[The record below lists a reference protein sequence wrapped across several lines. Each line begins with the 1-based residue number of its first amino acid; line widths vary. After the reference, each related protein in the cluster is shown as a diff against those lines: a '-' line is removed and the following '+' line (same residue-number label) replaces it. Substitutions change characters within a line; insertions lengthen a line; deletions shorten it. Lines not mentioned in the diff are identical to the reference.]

1 MTSPTP
7 KEILREARRAR
18 REAGRAPVQL
28 DRAVVGCLFAFALCA
43 PHSIAATQ
51 AAWLLGM
58 LLWLARFLV
67 RPRPALRRTP
77 LDFAIG
83 VFFLLTLVSTFFS
96 YEPAVSWGKM
106 RAASLFT
113 IVYLVAENVRGQKIL
128 RALVL
133 VLVASCSVNVVHT
146 VVERARGRGVKVT
159 ALATDS
165 PLREAHVREG
175 DTVISVDGRKVSDP
189 AEIERALAGGI
200 APNENAA
207 GAQGATAPGAKARV
221 RFYRLEMFHEPEMER
236 AGARR
241 AGATPE
247 ERLGIGG
254 WARGRDERA
263 VGFYGHYTTY
273 AEVLQLVGSLAF
285 GLLVALGR
293 LRSFASVALA
303 LASAGMGY
311 ALLLTVTRASWLAF
325 LISCFVIVL
334 AGAASRRAL
343 LAAAVVAALVVPA
356 GLYVLRQKRQVGFF
370 DRGDGSVSWRE
381 TTYRDGWRVL
391 TSNPR
396 HLLVGTG
403 MDSLKRRW
411 PEWGMFE
418 GGRLPWGHLHS
429 TPLQIAFERGV
440 PALLAWLVWL
450 ALYARLLWRESRARE
465 PSEWVERGL
474 ALGAL
479 GGAVGFFTSG
489 LVHYNLGDSE
499 VVMVFY
505 FIMGLALA
513 LWAMRDEKAKEA
525 GREKEKTAGDARGRE
540 PAVA

>member
-1 MTSPTP
+1 MNSPHTNDA
-7 KEILREARRAR
+7 LREARAAL
-18 REAGRAPVQL
+18 REAGRAHVQL
-28 DRAVVGCLFAFALCA
+28 DRAIVGCLFAFALCA

-58 LLWLARFLV
+58 LLWLVRLFV

-77 LDFAIG
+77 LDLAIFT
-83 VFFLLTLVSTFFS
+83 FFFLTLVSTIFS

-106 RAASLFT
+106 RAASLVT
-113 IVYLVAENVRGQKIL
+113 VVYLAAENVRGQKIL

-133 VLVASCSVNVVHT
+133 ALVASCSVNVVHT
-146 VVERARGRGVKVT
+146 VVERARGRGVKLV
-159 ALATDS
+159 ALAADS
-165 PLREAHVREG
+165 PLRPAQVREG
-175 DTVISVDGRKVSDP
+175 DTVVSVDGRKVSDP
-189 AEIERALAGGI
+189 AELERALAGE
-200 APNENAA
+200 AAA
-207 GAQGATAPGAKARV
+207 GEDARAAAAVGATARV
-221 RFYRLEMFHEPEMER
+221 RLYRLEFFHELEVGR

-241 AGATPE
+241 AGGTPE
-247 ERLGIGG
+247 ERLGIAS

-273 AEVLQLVGSLAF
+273 AEVLQLVGSLAV

-293 LRSFASVALA
+293 LRSFAGVALA
-303 LASAGMGY
+303 LASAGMAL
-311 ALLLTVTRASWLAF
+311 ALLLTVTRASWLSF
-325 LISCFVIVL
+325 LLSCFVVVL
-334 AGAASRRAL
+334 AGAAGRRAL
-343 LAAAVVAALVVPA
+343 LAVVVVAALVVPA

-370 DRGDGSVSWRE
+370 DRGDGSISWRE
-381 TTYRDGWRVL
+381 STYRDGWRVL
-391 TSNPR
+391 TSSPR

-450 ALYARLLWRESRARE
+450 ALYARLLWRESRRRA
-465 PSEWVERGL
+465 PGEWIERGL

-479 GGAVGFFTSG
+479 GGAAGFFTSG

-505 FIMGLALA
+505 FIMGLSLA
-513 LWAMRDEKAKEA
+513 LSGMTRDADGPHSGEK
-525 GREKEKTAGDARGRE
+525 
-540 PAVA
+540 PASSS

>member
-1 MTSPTP
+1 MSLPHP
-7 KEILREARRAR
+7 KEVLREARRAR
-18 REAGRAPVQL
+18 REAGRARVQL

-58 LLWLARFLV
+58 VLWLARFFV

-77 LDFAIG
+77 LDLAIG
-83 VFFLLTLVSTFFS
+83 GFFLLTTVSTIFS

-113 IVYLVAENVRGQKIL
+113 IVYLVAENVRQQKIL
-128 RALVL
+128 RALVY

-146 VVERARGRGVKVT
+146 VVERARGRGVKLV
-159 ALATDS
+159 ALAADS
-165 PLREAHVREG
+165 PLRAAQMREG
-175 DTVISVDGRKVSDP
+175 DTVISVDGSSVSDP
-189 AEIERALAGGI
+189 AELERALVGETTA
-200 APNENAA
+200 NENAPGVA
-207 GAQGATAPGAKARV
+207 PGATAASEKARV
-221 RFYRLEMFHEPEMER
+221 RVYRLEFFHELEAGR
-236 AGARR
+236 AAVRR
-241 AGATPE
+241 EGVTPE
-247 ERLGIGG
+247 ARLGVAG

-293 LRSFASVALA
+293 LRSMAGVALA
-303 LASAGMGY
+303 LASAGMGV
-311 ALLLTVTRASWLAF
+311 ALLLTVTRASWLSF
-325 LISCFVIVL
+325 LISCLVVVL
-334 AGAASRRAL
+334 AGAASRRAV
-343 LAAAVVAALVVPA
+343 LAVVVVAAVIVPA

-370 DRGDGSVSWRE
+370 DRNDGSVSWRE
-381 TTYRDGWRVL
+381 STYRDGWRIL
-391 TSNPR
+391 TSSPR
-396 HLLVGTG
+396 HLVVGTG

-440 PALLAWLVWL
+440 PALLAWLAWL
-450 ALYARLLWRESRARE
+450 ALYARLLWRESRPRQ
-465 PSEWVERGL
+465 PSEWAERGL

-499 VVMVFY
+499 VAMVFY

-513 LWAMRDEKAKEA
+513 QWATRAEA
-525 GREKEKTAGDARGRE
+525 NAETA
-540 PAVA
+540 AVK

>member
-1 MTSPTP
+1 MNLPHA
-7 KEILREARRAR
+7 KDVLREARRAR
-18 REAGRAPVQL
+18 REAGRVRVQL
-28 DRAVVGCLFAFALCA
+28 DRAIVGCLFAFALCA

-58 LLWLARFLV
+58 TLWLARFLV

-77 LDFAIG
+77 LDFAICG
-83 VFFLLTLVSTFFS
+83 FFLLTLVSTIFS
-96 YEPAVSWGKM
+96 YEPDVSWGKM

-113 IVYLVAENVRGQKIL
+113 IVYLVAENVRAQKIF
-128 RALVL
+128 RALVFS
-133 VLVASCSVNVVHT
+133 LVASCSVNVVHT
-146 VVERARGRGVKVT
+146 VVERARGRGVKLA
-159 ALATDS
+159 ALAADS
-165 PLREAHVREG
+165 PLRAANVREG
-175 DTVISVDGRKVSDP
+175 DTVISVDGRGVSDP
-189 AEIERALAGGI
+189 AELERALAGEGDD
-200 APNENAA
+200 APGAA
-207 GAQGATAPGAKARV
+207 AAGAKARV
-221 RFYRLEMFHEPEMER
+221 RFYRLELFHEVEIER

-247 ERLGIGG
+247 ERLGVGG

-273 AEVLQLVGSLAF
+273 AEVLQLVGSLAV
-285 GLLVALGR
+285 GLLVALGS
-293 LRSFASVALA
+293 LRSFAGVALA
-303 LASAGMGY
+303 LASAGMAY

-325 LISCFVIVL
+325 LISCFVVVL

-343 LAAAVVAALVVPA
+343 LVVAVIAALVVPA

-370 DRGDGSVSWRE
+370 DRGDGSISWRE
-381 TTYRDGWRVL
+381 STYRDGWRVL
-391 TSNPR
+391 TSSPR
-396 HLLVGTG
+396 HLAVGTG

-440 PALLAWLVWL
+440 PALVAWLVWL
-450 ALYARLLWRESRARE
+450 ALYARLLWRESRPRQ
-465 PSEWVERGL
+465 PSGWVERGL

-479 GGAVGFFTSG
+479 GGAVGFFASG

-513 LWAMRDEKAKEA
+513 LWSIRAEA
-525 GREKEKTAGDARGRE
+525 DRETAAGAAGK
-540 PAVA
+540 

>member
-1 MTSPTP
+1 
-7 KEILREARRAR
+7 
-18 REAGRAPVQL
+18 
-28 DRAVVGCLFAFALCA
+28 
-43 PHSIAATQ
+43 
-51 AAWLLGM
+51 
-58 LLWLARFLV
+58 
-67 RPRPALRRTP
+67 
-77 LDFAIG
+77 
-83 VFFLLTLVSTFFS
+83 
-96 YEPAVSWGKM
+96 M

-113 IVYLVAENVRGQKIL
+113 IVYLVAENVRAQKIF
-128 RALVL
+128 RALVY

-146 VVERARGRGVKVT
+146 VVERARGRGVKLT
-159 ALATDS
+159 ALAADS
-165 PLREAHVREG
+165 PLRSAQVREG
-175 DTVISVDGRKVSDP
+175 DTVVSIDGRGVSD
-189 AEIERALAGGI
+189 AAALERALAGET
-200 APNENAA
+200 ASDENAP
-207 GAQGATAPGAKARV
+207 GAQVATAPHEKARV
-221 RFYRLEMFHEPEMER
+221 RFYRLELFHEVEVER
-236 AGARR
+236 AAARR

-247 ERLGIGG
+247 ERLGVVS
-254 WARGRDERA
+254 WTRGRDERA

-273 AEVLQLVGSLAF
+273 AEVLQLVGSLAV
-285 GLLVALGR
+285 GLLVALGS
-293 LRSFASVALA
+293 LRSFAGIALA

-325 LISCFVIVL
+325 LISCFVVVL

-343 LAAAVVAALVVPA
+343 LAVVVIAAVVVPA

-381 TTYRDGWRVL
+381 STYRDGWRVL
-391 TSNPR
+391 TASPR
-396 HLLVGTG
+396 HLAVGTG

-440 PALLAWLVWL
+440 PALAAWLVWL
-450 ALYARLLWRESRARE
+450 ALYARLLWRESRPRG

-505 FIMGLALA
+505 FVMGLALA
-513 LWAMRDEKAKEA
+513 LWAIRAEA
-525 GREKEKTAGDARGRE
+525 NREAAGGAAGK
-540 PAVA
+540 